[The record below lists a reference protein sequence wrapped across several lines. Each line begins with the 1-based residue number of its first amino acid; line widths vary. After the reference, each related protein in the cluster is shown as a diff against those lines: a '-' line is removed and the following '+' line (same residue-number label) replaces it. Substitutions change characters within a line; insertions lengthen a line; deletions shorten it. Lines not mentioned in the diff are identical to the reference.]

1 MWGLAEMTVRLFV
14 DRSVIHGQGVFTAE
28 GVCRGAPVLKCTGR
42 IVSLSEIK
50 DGIRAMQ
57 IGPDKY
63 LVEDHQYPSL
73 DDFLNHSCTPNLGFL
88 RGDLTL
94 YALRDIEEGEEL
106 SFDYS
111 ATMNERG
118 WSMKCRCGSEKCRTQ
133 IRSYGDL
140 FEHERIE
147 LRQVALGYLRD
158 GRAPERSVANGV
170 TRVTKQHAS
179 T

>member
-1 MWGLAEMTVRLFV
+1 MRGLAEMAVRLFV

-28 GVCRGAPVLKCTGR
+28 SVGRGAPVLECTGR

-50 DGIRAMQ
+50 DGMRAMQ

-63 LVEDHQYPSL
+63 LVENPEHPSL

-94 YALRDIEEGEEL
+94 YALRDIEAGEEL

-118 WSMKCRCGSEKCRTQ
+118 WSMECRCGSAKCRAR

-140 FEHERIE
+140 FEHEKIQ
-147 LRQVALGYLRD
+147 LRQVALGYLREV
-158 GRAPERSVANGV
+158 RAPERSVAVGIV
-170 TRVTKQHAS
+170 RLPV
-179 T
+179 

>member
-1 MWGLAEMTVRLFV
+1 MRGLAEMAVRLFV

-28 GVCRGAPVLKCTGR
+28 GVRKGAPVLKCTGR

-50 DGIRAMQ
+50 DGMRAMQ

-63 LVEDHQYPSL
+63 LVEDPKYPSL
-73 DDFLNHSCTPNLGFL
+73 DDFLNHSCAPNLGFL

-94 YALRDIEEGEEL
+94 YALRDIEAGEEL

-118 WSMKCRCGSEKCRTQ
+118 WSMECRCGSEKCRSQ
-133 IRSYGDL
+133 VRSYGDL
-140 FEHERIE
+140 FEHEKIE
-147 LRQVALGYLRD
+147 LRQVALGYLREE
-158 GRAPERSVANGV
+158 RAPERSIPVGLARLAV
-170 TRVTKQHAS
+170 
-179 T
+179 

>member
-1 MWGLAEMTVRLFV
+1 MRGLAEMAVRLFV

-28 GVCRGAPVLKCTGR
+28 DVCRGAPVLECTGR

-50 DGIRAMQ
+50 DGMRAMQ

-63 LVEDHQYPSL
+63 LVENPEYPSL

-94 YALRDIEEGEEL
+94 YALRDIEAGEEL

-118 WSMKCRCGSEKCRTQ
+118 WSMECRCGSAKCRAR

-140 FEHERIE
+140 FEHEKIQ
-147 LRQVALGYLRD
+147 LRQVALGYLREV
-158 GRAPERSVANGV
+158 RAPERSVAVGIV
-170 TRVTKQHAS
+170 RLPV
-179 T
+179 